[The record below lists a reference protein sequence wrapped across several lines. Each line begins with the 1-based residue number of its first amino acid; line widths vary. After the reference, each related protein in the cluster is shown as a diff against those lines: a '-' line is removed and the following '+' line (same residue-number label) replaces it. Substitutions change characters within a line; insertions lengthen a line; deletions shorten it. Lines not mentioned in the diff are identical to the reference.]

1 MIKLRDGDRILF
13 GKGEGKG
20 VEEFPRGPFP
30 VLCNLHYA
38 VAHALRVSGAA
49 DLIARLKDDA
59 DDSDLPNDA
68 TPIAMDFAK
77 ILTAKLLLNTDRLP
91 LPLEPGL

>member
-1 MIKLRDGDRILF
+1 MRDGDKVLF
-13 GKGEGKG
+13 GKGQGKG
-20 VEEFPRGPFP
+20 VEGFPRGPLP

-59 DDSDLPNDA
+59 DDSNDA
-68 TPIAMDFAK
+68 TPMDFAK
-77 ILTAKLLLNTDRLP
+77 ILTAKLLLNSGRLP
-91 LPLEPGL
+91 LPLAFEPGF